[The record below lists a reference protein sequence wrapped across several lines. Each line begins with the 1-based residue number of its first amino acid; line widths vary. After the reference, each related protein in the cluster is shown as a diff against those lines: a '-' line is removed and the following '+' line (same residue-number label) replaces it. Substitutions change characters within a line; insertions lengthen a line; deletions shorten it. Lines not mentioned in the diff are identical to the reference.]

1 MAVATWDA
9 LFDALE
15 ARRAEIAGL
24 IRAQMQEQSPAYAGV
39 PAAEL
44 DAGVALELDEVLRS
58 ARAGKNAV
66 SAERVTALSI
76 VGEARARQG
85 LPIDEML
92 RAWRIGIQIVVAE
105 ARRAA
110 ETTGTSQRELL
121 DFVESILA
129 WADVAMVATASAHR
143 DAELQ
148 LAREDE
154 ERKAMFVRGLLLGTM
169 SAAEAHALAPMYGV
183 DPDAEFVA
191 IRVAASD
198 EVSVRDLEHAL
209 GFSVA
214 LPHRAGLS
222 TLIDGDL
229 AGFLHQ
235 HPLADIDAVVGV
247 GGPAAIDQL
256 AESFRLAS
264 RALTAAKA
272 FGLTGIH
279 DISSLGAR
287 AAIAAE
293 HQVGE
298 TLGARYLDPLS
309 SSTAGPEIITSL
321 RAYFEAGMHV
331 DRAAKRLF
339 VHPNTVRNRLARF
352 ESLTHVSL
360 RDPRVAFE
368 VWWALERHT
377 LNEAAAAGNSS
388 S

>member
-1 MAVATWDA
+1 M
-9 LFDALE
+9 
-15 ARRAEIAGL
+15 
-24 IRAQMQEQSPAYAGV
+24 
-39 PAAEL
+39 
-44 DAGVALELDEVLRS
+44 
-58 ARAGKNAV
+58 
-66 SAERVTALSI
+66 TALSI

-143 DAELQ
+143 EAEIQ

-154 ERKAMFVRGLLLGTM
+154 ERKAMFVRGLLLGTF
-169 SAAEAHALAPMYGV
+169 SATEAHTLAPAYGHR
-183 DPDAEFVA
+183 PGC
-191 IRVAASD
+191 RVRTATRRGGERRGLRPRPRTRA
-198 EVSVRDLEHAL
+198 RIQRR
-209 GFSVA
+209 

-272 FGLTGIH
+272 FGLTGVH

-309 SSTAGPEIITSL
+309 SSTAGAEIVRSL